1 LWLDTK
7 RAAQPL
13 GWAAF
18 LEGVEMNSKEIRR
31 ALKLLGDRV
40 ERSAVYANSGT
51 GKQSLSV
58 EWINGGS
65 KVFRSLHEV
74 QQYIEHQVLVQS

>member
-1 LWLDTK
+1 
-7 RAAQPL
+7 
-13 GWAAF
+13 
-18 LEGVEMNSKEIRR
+18 MNSKEIRR

-51 GKQSLSV
+51 RKQSLSV